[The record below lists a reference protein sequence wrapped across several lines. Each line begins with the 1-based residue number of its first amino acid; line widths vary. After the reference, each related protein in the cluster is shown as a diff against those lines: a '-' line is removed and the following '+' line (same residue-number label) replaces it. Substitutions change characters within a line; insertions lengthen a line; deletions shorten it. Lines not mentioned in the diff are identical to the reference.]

1 MNKGNKEDFMLATE
15 FTENTKNI
23 LATEATEN
31 IEIIFYS
38 SFPLCEKNL
47 FRRIRCLRWL
57 K

>member
-31 IEIIFYS
+31 IEIIF
-38 SFPLCEKNL
+38 
-47 FRRIRCLRWL
+47 
-57 K
+57 